1 MIEIPER
8 VMEILEAQAPS
19 ITDET
24 LSKHDTKRNEEKEK
38 ELSRVGVVEKSKKI
52 QLNFRGQLPHLH
64 LRSSCPRSPR
74 QWRGHFEH
82 RG

>member
-1 MIEIPER
+1 MFEIPES
-8 VMEILEAQAPS
+8 VKKIHEAQAPS

-24 LSKHDTKRNEEKEK
+24 LSKKLHEEKEK
-38 ELSRVGVVEKSKKI
+38 ELSRVGVVEKPKKI
-52 QLNFRGQLPHLH
+52 KLNFRGQLLHLH
-64 LRSSCPRSPR
+64 LRSNCPHSPR